1 MTPGRPAVAG
11 QRETVQPFHLLHV
24 EDDELDALNLQRLLK
39 GSRRVEGVEVAHDG
53 VEALV
58 RLRSGSISTHRLVI
72 LLDIRMP
79 RMSGLEF
86 LAELRADP
94 GLRHLPVVV
103 MTTSQDAADLAG
115 AYRHCVAGYLVKSND
130 REQFRRALEAF
141 EEYWA
146 RVLLP

>member
-1 MTPGRPAVAG
+1 MTPGRAAAASE
-11 QRETVQPFHLLHV
+11 RDTVQPFHLLHV
-24 EDDELDALNLQRLLK
+24 EDDELDALNVQRLLR
-39 GSRRVEGVEVAHDG
+39 GSTRVAAVEVAHDG

-58 RLRSGSISTHRLVI
+58 RLRSGAISMHRLVV

-79 RMSGLEF
+79 RMNGLEF

-94 GLRHLPVVV
+94 ALRHLPVVV

-115 AYRHCVAGYLVKSND
+115 AYRHCIAGYLVKSND